1 MKVLA
6 AALLLVFPAAARGQS
21 IIESLQPEYA
31 ERRAQFI
38 SGVDDGVILVL
49 GAREPEK
56 DYLQFF
62 QAPSLYY
69 LTGFREPNGALVM
82 VKAGDA
88 VRATMYVSPRDPARE
103 AWTGARLGT
112 AGVSRVTGMASREAD
127 ELIPDLDTLLRGG
140 RPLMIVTDPGEA
152 PRPAWLPPVEAL
164 FVDTLRAR
172 LPGLRVVDL
181 TPRLQR
187 QRAVKSPSELA
198 LIRHAAALTVRA
210 HREAMQ
216 AVEPGVNEFELQA
229 LIEYTFRRNGA
240 DRPGFASIVGS
251 GANATTLHYNTN
263 DGYLQPGDLVVMD
276 IGALYKG
283 YSADVTRTVPVS
295 GTFSAP
301 QRAIYTI
308 VRDAQAAAER
318 QVRIGGSA
326 QQMQDSSDATLAA
339 GLAELGLIDAPD
351 ATYDC
356 GRGRRCHQAMLFTM
370 HGLSHGI
377 GLEVH
382 DPEAWYFGG
391 TFANGSAF
399 TIEPGLYVRRNLLD
413 DVIPRTPANEPYR
426 RRLAKLLPRYANIG
440 VRIEDDYVVTDAGVE
455 WISRAPRE
463 IDEIESLMRGGYAG
477 PAGRESPLVELYRR
491 DVP

>member
-1 MKVLA
+1 
-6 AALLLVFPAAARGQS
+6 
-21 IIESLQPEYA
+21 
-31 ERRAQFI
+31 
-38 SGVDDGVILVL
+38 
-49 GAREPEK
+49 
-56 DYLQFF
+56 
-62 QAPSLYY
+62 
-69 LTGFREPNGALVM
+69 M
-82 VKAGDA
+82 VKDGDA
-88 VRATMYVSPRDPARE
+88 VRTTIYVPPRDPARE
-103 AWTGARLGT
+103 AWTGVRLGT
-112 AGVSRVTGMASREAD
+112 AGVSRVTGMASREEEA
-127 ELIPDLDTLLRGG
+127 LFSDLDTLLRGG
-140 RPLMIVTDPGEA
+140 RRLMIVADPGEA

-164 FVDTLRAR
+164 FADTLSAR
-172 LPGLRVVDL
+172 LPGLRLVDL

-216 AVEPGVNEFELQA
+216 AVEPGMNEFELQA

-263 DGYLQPGDLVVMD
+263 DRYLQPGDVVVMD

-295 GTFSAP
+295 GTFSEP

-326 QQMQDSSDATLAA
+326 RQMQDSSAATLAA
-339 GLAELGLIDAPD
+339 GLAALGLIDGPD
-351 ATYDC
+351 ATYEC
-356 GRGRRCHQAMLFTM
+356 GKGRRCLQAMLFTM

-382 DPEAWYFGG
+382 DPEAWYFDG

-399 TIEPGLYVRRNLLD
+399 TIEPGLYVRHNLLD
-413 DVIPRTPANEPYR
+413 DVVPRTPANEPYR

-440 VRIEDDYVVTDAGVE
+440 VRIEDDYIVTDAGVE

-463 IDEIESLMRGGYAG
+463 MDEIEALMRGGYAG
-477 PAGRESPLVELYRR
+477 PAGRESPLVEVYRR